1 MQSISEI
8 YRIGHGPS
16 SSHTMGPSRAAERFL
31 ARHPDAARFVV
42 HLYGSLAA
50 TGRGHLT
57 DRVLGATL
65 GPDRT
70 ELVWHPD
77 AALPRHPNGLRL
89 VARDAGGEVCEDW
102 TVYSPGGGAIVDE
115 AGWDAPRE
123 PIYPLGCMDD
133 ILAWCERTG
142 SAFWEF
148 VDAHEGPRIWEH
160 LGAAWG
166 VMQDAMARGLEVE
179 GRLPGTLDL
188 ARKAAGY
195 LVRARGC
202 GQYLS
207 ETGRVFAYA
216 LAVSEENAAG
226 GQVVTAPTYGSCGV
240 VPAVLR
246 FLREEHQVSD
256 LRILRALATAGL
268 VGGLVKHNASIS
280 GAEVG
285 CQGEVGTACAMAA
298 AAAAQ
303 LMGGSPAQIEYAAE
317 MGLEHHLG
325 LTCDPV
331 EGYVQIPC
339 IERNAV
345 AASRALQCASFAI
358 LSDGRHRISF
368 DEVVQTMKETGADM
382 QAAYKETSRSGLAK
396 NWQNSE
402 ARSRRSPS
410 G

>member
-1 MQSISEI
+1 MESITAI

-16 SSHTMGPSRAAERFL
+16 SSHTMGPARAAARFL
-31 ARHPDAARFVV
+31 AHHADAARITV
-42 HLYGSLAA
+42 HLHGSLAA

-57 DRVLGATL
+57 DRVLRDIL

-77 AALPRHPNGLRL
+77 RELPHHPNGLRL
-89 VARDAGGEVCEDW
+89 VATDAAGAVREDW
-102 TVYSPGGGAIVDE
+102 TVYSPGGGAIVDAAHWGE
-115 AGWDAPRE
+115 RPPAV
-123 PIYPLGCMDD
+123 YPLQTMDD
-133 ILAWCERTG
+133 ILAWCQQRG
-142 SAFWEF
+142 AAFWEF
-148 VDAHEGPRIWEH
+148 VEAHEDPALGGH
-160 LGAAWG
+160 LARVWA
-166 VMQDAMARGLEVE
+166 VMQEAMARGLEAE

-188 ARKAAGY
+188 ARKAASY
-195 LVRARGC
+195 LVKARGC
-202 GQYLS
+202 GPYLG
-207 ETGRVFAYA
+207 ETGRVAAYA

-226 GQVVTAPTYGSCGV
+226 GEVVTAPTCGSCGV

-246 FLREEHQVSD
+246 FLQEEHGFAEA
-256 LRILRALATAGL
+256 RILRALATAGL
-268 VGGLVKHNASIS
+268 VGVLVKTNASIS

-303 LMGGSPAQIEYAAE
+303 LLGGSPAQVEYAAE

-345 AASRALQCASFAI
+345 AASRALQAAGFAL
-358 LSDGRHRISF
+358 LSDGTHRISF
-368 DEVVQTMKETGADM
+368 DEVVLTMKETGADM
-382 QAAYKETSRSGLAK
+382 QAAYKETARSGLAK
-396 NWQNSE
+396 NWLVSE
-402 ARSRRSPS
+402 LRARGQRET
-410 G
+410 